1 MRAIALRL
9 PETLLI
15 NLAHQARLRG
25 LPLSV
30 YIRTQL
36 MNSIPVEIHTKKS
49 SHAS

>member
-9 PETLLI
+9 PEALLI
-15 NLAHQARLRG
+15 NLAHQAKIRG

-36 MNSIPVEIHTKKS
+36 INSAPVEIHTKKIV
-49 SHAS
+49 HAS